1 MTRDEMRKQEN
12 MSAMMNFG
20 FLVGLCG
27 RGYARGL
34 LMGAGLLMASGLSQ
48 AQGQMPLVDLS
59 IGMYRIQAELAAT
72 PQHRQVGLMNRPSM
86 PAQRGMVFVF
96 THDARH
102 CMWMKNTLIPLSV
115 AFADAEGRIL
125 NIADMTPHSEESH
138 CAAAPARYA
147 LEMNQGWFAERGL
160 AEGSSIRGLEKL
172 PAPL

>member
-1 MTRDEMRKQEN
+1 
-12 MSAMMNFG
+12 MNSCFSVKPQG
-20 FLVGLCG
+20 PNHAF
-27 RGYARGL
+27 GL
-34 LMGAGLLMASGLSQ
+34 LIAAGLLLAGNL
-48 AQGQMPLVDLS
+48 AQGQVQTQVRAPMPVVDLS

-72 PQHRQVGLMNRPSM
+72 PQHRQVGLMNRSSM

-138 CAAAPARYA
+138 CAAGPARYA
-147 LEMNQGWFAERGL
+147 LEMNQGWFGERGL
-160 AEGSSIRGLEKL
+160 SDGLTIRGLEKL
-172 PAPL
+172 PPPR